1 MKKMTVLLLAV
12 ILCLGTVA
20 VLESRSWSDHDTSY
34 SEDADCDEPLC
45 NEEPVPTPSPP
56 PCDGGGAGGGGGG
69 APG

>member
-1 MKKMTVLLLAV
+1 MTVLLLAV

-20 VLESRSWSDHDTSY
+20 VLESHSWSDHSRDY
-34 SEDADCDEPLC
+34 SEDVDCDEPLY
-45 NEEPVPTPSPP
+45 NEEPIPTPSPP